1 MQEIKT
7 SRLIVGVGMRSIKT
21 LP

>member
-7 SRLIVGVGMRSIKT
+7 SCWQKFTRTIM
-21 LP
+21 